1 MLKYTGHP
9 LVDVGI
15 ATITAFA
22 GKEHPEELTEAD
34 LDKVSDYLVTE
45 YTRQPLKSFATVP
58 FAGGAYFTQPAYKGK
73 PIEKEGTAKLLR
85 AYKSDVP
92 KSPERCVFTGKPAV
106 AIQLDEKDLVPGRA
120 ARSNIPLIT
129 GAKVIN
135 FHPYCDI
142 GLPVSGEALLAIHTM
157 PLGSAKSGGKLLMV
171 HSDNQELML
180 HFARE
185 FLNTNRQ
192 SIQLAQQNNST
203 KLPEAGYSY
212 RTLLIDTLLPA
223 DIMRRQA
230 KGDEEAFSI
239 TAYRLSNSGQDPSL
253 EIYHLPME
261 VLSFL
266 GLMENA
272 IYNRQWHAIVNRAWE
287 VEPQKKRKKKDDK
300 PWKPR
305 RNWLYEDLFDLPENA
320 AQFIRTYFLRVALR
334 YAKNRDTDPRD
345 SYATSREAGLVSW
358 KITEKFLER
367 IMHMDK
373 ERISTIKKLGD
384 SLANYVNAQ
393 NDRRFFREFYTTSRY
408 DFFRNNLI
416 KANLA
421 YTKQGHDPLITFDAF
436 ITIFEDG
443 ENLARIDWQLA
454 RDLVLIRMVEQL
466 YQLGWL
472 GKNTD
477 VLPDTNEDT
486 EENQA

>member
-22 GKEHPEELTEAD
+22 GKENPEDLTVSD
-34 LDKVSDYLVTE
+34 LDRISDYLITE

-73 PIEKEGTAKLLR
+73 PIEKIGTEKLLK
-85 AYKSDVP
+85 AYKPTVP
-92 KSPERCVFTGKPAV
+92 KSSERCVFTGNPAV
-106 AIQLDEKDLVPGRA
+106 AITLDEKDLTPGRA

-135 FHPYCDI
+135 FHPYGDI
-142 GLPVSGEALLAIHTM
+142 GLPVSGEALLAIHAM

-171 HSDNQELML
+171 HTDNNELML

-185 FLNTNRQ
+185 FLKKNRQ
-192 SIQLAQQNNST
+192 SIQLAQKNNST

-223 DIMRRQA
+223 DIMRREA
-230 KGDEEAFSI
+230 KHDEQPFSF

-253 EIYHLPME
+253 EIYYLPME
-261 VLSFL
+261 ILSFL
-266 GLMENA
+266 KLMETA
-272 IYNRQWHAIVNRAWE
+272 IYNQQWHAIVNRAWE
-287 VEPQKKRKKKDDK
+287 VEPQKKRKKKNDQ

-320 AQFIRTYFLRVALR
+320 TQFIRTYFLRVALK

-345 SYATSREAGLVSW
+345 TYSITQEANLVSW
-358 KITEKFLER
+358 EITAKFLER
-367 IMHMDK
+367 VMHMDK
-373 ERISTIKKLGD
+373 ERIEAIKQLGD
-384 SLANYVNAQ
+384 TLANYVNAQ

-408 DFFRNNLI
+408 SYFRNTLI
-416 KANLA
+416 KANMA
-421 YTKQGHDPLITFDAF
+421 YTKQGHKPLITFDAF

-466 YQLGWL
+466 YHLGWL
-472 GKNTD
+472 GKNID
-477 VLPDTNEDT
+477 ILPDTDKEP
-486 EENQA
+486 EENQL

>member
-1 MLKYTGHP
+1 MLEYTGHP

-22 GKEHPEELTEAD
+22 GKETPKSLTEAD
-34 LDKVSDYLVTE
+34 LDKVADYLITE

-73 PIEKEGTAKLLR
+73 PIERIGTEKLLR
-85 AYKSDVP
+85 AYNSDVP
-92 KSPERCVFTGKPAV
+92 KSSERCVFTGKPAV
-106 AIQLDEKDLVPGRA
+106 AITLDEKDLAPGRA

-135 FHPYCDI
+135 FHPHGNI
-142 GLPVSGEALLAIHTM
+142 GLLVSGEALLAIHAM

-171 HSDNQELML
+171 HSDNKELML
-180 HFARE
+180 HFAQE
-185 FLNTNRQ
+185 FLKRNRRA
-192 SIQLAQQNNST
+192 IQLAQQEGST
-203 KLPEAGYSY
+203 KLPEATYSY

-223 DIMRRQA
+223 DIMRCEA
-230 KGDEEAFSI
+230 KDNDEAFSI

-261 VLSFL
+261 ILSFL
-266 GLMENA
+266 KLMETA
-272 IYNRQWHAIVNRAWE
+272 TYNQQWHTIVNRAWE
-287 VEPQKKRKKKDDK
+287 VEPQKKRKTKNNK
-300 PWKPR
+300 PWHPR

-320 AQFIRTYFLRVALR
+320 SQFIRTYFLRMALR

-345 SYATSREAGLVSW
+345 SYSLYHESNLVSW
-358 KITEKFLER
+358 DITDKFLER

-373 ERISTIKKLGD
+373 ERIEAIKQLGD
-384 SLANYVNAQ
+384 TLASYVNTQ
-393 NDRRFFREFYTTSRY
+393 NDRQFFREFYTTSRY
-408 DFFRNNLI
+408 DYFRNTLI
-416 KANLA
+416 KANMA
-421 YTKQGHDPLITFDAF
+421 YTKQGHKPLVTFDAF
-436 ITIFEDG
+436 VAIFEDG
-443 ENLARIDWQLA
+443 EDLARVDWQLA

-466 YQLGWL
+466 YKLNWL

-477 VLPDTNEDT
+477 VLPDTDQET
-486 EENQA
+486 ENSPA